1 MSNQA
6 PEIHSIYQC
15 TTQSIYRAGLITML
29 TRLQPRAPNFYGPP
43 LHAVSV
49 TEQWT
54 TGSNSCWNF
63 FSYLFGC

>member
-29 TRLQPRAPNFYGPP
+29 QPRAPD
-43 LHAVSV
+43 LS
-49 TEQWT
+49 EQWT